1 MSARYLLFGAVGERR
16 GFGARAHTELAEQR
30 GDMVLDRAL
39 RAVQP
44 RRNGDLLGLAQARD
58 DARLVDE
65 AVGRADAAAEVALE
79 GPDGEVFGDEAQR
92 GCRGEAGAV
101 LGEEV
106 QRWLEVGLVWGS
118 RLEI

>member
-1 MSARYLLFGAVGERR
+1 MAHEAVPLIRDSHVPVAAALPTR
-16 GFGARAHTELAEQR
+16 DAVAE
-30 GDMVLDRAL
+30 
-39 RAVQP
+39 VQP
-44 RRNGDLLGLAQARD
+44 RRDGNLLGLAQARD